1 MKPQVPKTNI
11 DSVKKIIRNKFSQ
24 INLKHVK
31 LVGCGCD
38 NDAFLIN
45 NKFIFRI
52 QRSKYGISHIESRLL
67 ADLYDYVTL
76 KVPKVIFS
84 GEYRKKHYFI
94 YEIVPGIKLNKDILS
109 SLSKKEVRIIFL
121 RILKFLD
128 ELHGFPVRRALK
140 AGIKKVNLKRYFKD
154 ILLKS
159 REKVFIKLNENEIN
173 AINDIFEKYLGD
185 PKNFEYTPSLVH
197 ADLSKDHIFYDYKIK
212 KIIGVIDFGDIQIND
227 PLWDLIYLG
236 SFGKVFEDYINSRK
250 DSYFIKKKIN
260 LFLLTRA
267 LYGLKKAIKKKDE
280 KKFDEERKEI
290 NKRIKQFY
298 SNIFHY

>member
-1 MKPQVPKTNI
+1 
-11 DSVKKIIRNKFSQ
+11 
-24 INLKHVK
+24 
-31 LVGCGCD
+31 
-38 NDAFLIN
+38 
-45 NKFIFRI
+45 
-52 QRSKYGISHIESRLL
+52 
-67 ADLYDYVTL
+67 
-76 KVPKVIFS
+76 
-84 GEYRKKHYFI
+84 
-94 YEIVPGIKLNKDILS
+94 
-109 SLSKKEVRIIFL
+109 
-121 RILKFLD
+121 
-128 ELHGFPVRRALK
+128 VRRALK